1 GPPIVPHVPARSA
14 LALSDPARIVSRCPA
29 ATRTALQR
37 LALPAPT
44 CRALLQPARRALLLR
59 TSRPVAARTLC
70 PAALRVAPCCSQ
82 CVTPY
87 CSQRVTLC
95 CHACRALLQPA
106 RPALLPC
113 SSRPAAASASRPTA
127 ANASRSA
134 ALRVAPCCSQRV
146 APYYT
151 QHSRPAAT
159 TAAAAAARATAAA
172 GGGTAGS
179 AADTGGVGGATGSAG
194 GAAGAGGAGPTT
206 DRHCLSWPISRQL
219 RRSLPLPDNPTPQQL
234 REWVLQRGRPDGGG
248 FVFFTYCT
256 EAAAESAGDLLPSAA
271 ALGASE
277 SAAALGAS
285 DRTSL
290 YCPPV
295 SSSPLRFSVKSPPPH
310 VLDELGEQL
319 CHSGCLCTFIPGGQR
334 VAIYTCSRTG
344 CHLATFTRQPGSSL
358 YTLTTASAQGAEAG
372 QVAASS
378 QVSAS
383 GQLAASCSCRVLSH
397 QTLLWHHSLG
407 QPSLPR
413 LRGMHSRL
421 LISGLPSSLPSLPR
435 SPAPPCLPCVE
446 GRQRAAPHSSNFP
459 PTTAH
464 LHTLSQRPRPHSAHL
479 WPRVSE
485 PETSP
490 TLRWTGKVGDAS
502 VFWVWGALSLVRNA
516 KASKLSSR
524 TLFYVFLGFPTD
536 APPWQFYSPRSR

>member
-1 GPPIVPHVPARSA
+1 PTDSSARSCPKRPCAVRPCSHSVA
-14 LALSDPARIVSRCPA
+14 LPCSDSHCPA
-29 ATRTALQR
+29 ATRTACPHMSRPAAARASRSAAPHLTPCCSPHVVPCCPASRTLLQPVR
-37 LALPAPT
+37 H
-44 CRALLQPARRALLLR
+44 ALLQPAR
-59 TSRPVAARTLC
+59 
-70 PAALRVAPCCSQ
+70 
-82 CVTPY
+82 
-87 CSQRVTLC
+87 
-95 CHACRALLQPA
+95 H
-106 RPALLPC
+106 ALLPC
-113 SSRPAAASASRPTA
+113 VSRPAAASASRP
-127 ANASRSA
+127 A
-134 ALRVAPCCSQRV
+134 ALLVAPCCSQRFTPYCSQCV
-146 APYYT
+146 ALCCLASRALLQPACCALL
-151 QHSRPAAT
+151 HPAPPPSRPAAT

-234 REWVLQRGRPDGGG
+234 P
-248 FVFFTYCT
+248 
-256 EAAAESAGDLLPSAA
+256 A